1 MPEPSVLEL
10 MIGVSI
16 GMGTGH
22 AIVIG
27 HLSAAVGWIAF
38 GYLVFELTASR
49 IPVEEPCSYKKRR
62 SLRITTHKTKLT
74 KKKKTTATT
83 CAVAA
88 KDPRPP
94 FFTTSPVT
102 NVLSSTEFEDS
113 EFPWTVVRGRRRWYS
128 DC

>member
-1 MPEPSVLEL
+1 

-27 HLSAAVGWIAF
+27 HLSAAVGWIVF
-38 GYLVFELTASR
+38 GYLVLELTASR
-49 IPVEEPCSYKKRR
+49 IPVKEPCSYKKRR
-62 SLRITTHKTKLT
+62 SLQTTTKTKLT
-74 KKKKTTATT
+74 KKKTTATT
-83 CAVAA
+83 CAVPA

-94 FFTTSPVT
+94 FFTTSSVT